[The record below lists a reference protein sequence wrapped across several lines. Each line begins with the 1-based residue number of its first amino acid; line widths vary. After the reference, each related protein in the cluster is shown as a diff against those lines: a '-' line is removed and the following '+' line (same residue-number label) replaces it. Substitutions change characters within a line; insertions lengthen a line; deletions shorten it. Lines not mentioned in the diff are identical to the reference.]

1 MLTIQVAGETLL
13 KGWAVGG
20 ESRKVPVMRLRN
32 WEALLYPGEPAIPAS
47 SPVQS
52 IELAVHTRPLDYL
65 PDGEFGI
72 LMWFF
77 VVSMAAGFA
86 LKDLFGVTL

>member
-1 MLTIQVAGETLL
+1 M
-13 KGWAVGG
+13 
-20 ESRKVPVMRLRN
+20 PM
-32 WEALLYPGEPAIPAS
+32 
-47 SPVQS
+47 
-52 IELAVHTRPLDYL
+52 HTRALAYL

-77 VVSMAAGFA
+77 VVSLAAGFA

>member
-1 MLTIQVAGETLL
+1 M
-13 KGWAVGG
+13 K
-20 ESRKVPVMRLRN
+20 RLRN
-32 WEALLYPGEPAIPAS
+32 WEAFLYPGEPPIPSS

-52 IELAVHTRPLDYL
+52 IELAAHTRSLAYL

-77 VVSMAAGFA
+77 VLSLAAGFA
-86 LKDLFGVTL
+86 LKDFFGVTL